1 MLQLNQRLLR
11 LPHLSCAL
19 KTRKQQH
26 IERASCLDTEVALPL
41 EVSTQGVV
49 LGEAD
54 EKKCYELQM
63 PLKIT
68 HRRWLV

>member
-1 MLQLNQRLLR
+1 MCPIGQ
-11 LPHLSCAL
+11 AL
-19 KTRKQQH
+19 KNSKQQH
-26 IERASCLDTEVALPL
+26 IERASCLETEVTLPL
-41 EVSTQGVV
+41 EVGTQGVV